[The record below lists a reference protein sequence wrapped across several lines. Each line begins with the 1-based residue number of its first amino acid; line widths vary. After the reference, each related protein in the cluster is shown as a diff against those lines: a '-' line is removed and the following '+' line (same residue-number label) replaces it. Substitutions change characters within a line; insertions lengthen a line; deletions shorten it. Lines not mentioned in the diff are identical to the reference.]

1 MDEPDFV
8 QVRAGDAFHNHL
20 SSDEQRDERR
30 EWLKDLFDAAG
41 SDDPILS
48 EQKLVE
54 CVARGVVMP

>member
-1 MDEPDFV
+1 M
-8 QVRAGDAFHNHL
+8 RAGDAFHNHL